1 MNVLIMIYV
10 VMETYV
16 LVIAFAIYAEYVK
29 NLILSRKLARRKS
42 LMPFGY
48 NKTEPEYCLG
58 CGRKLTAAERAEGV
72 CERCG
77 GNRLNNKELFANTI
91 SELEK
96 HAVPGITVCEK
107 YGMTWGC
114 DENCPV
120 LNEGKCEHWVSVD
133 EFVED
138 MGR

>member
-58 CGRKLTAAERAEGV
+58 CGRKLTAAELA
-72 CERCG
+72 
-77 GNRLNNKELFANTI
+77 
-91 SELEK
+91 
-96 HAVPGITVCEK
+96 
-107 YGMTWGC
+107 
-114 DENCPV
+114 
-120 LNEGKCEHWVSVD
+120 EGKCEKCGEEV
-133 EFVED
+133 
-138 MGR
+138 